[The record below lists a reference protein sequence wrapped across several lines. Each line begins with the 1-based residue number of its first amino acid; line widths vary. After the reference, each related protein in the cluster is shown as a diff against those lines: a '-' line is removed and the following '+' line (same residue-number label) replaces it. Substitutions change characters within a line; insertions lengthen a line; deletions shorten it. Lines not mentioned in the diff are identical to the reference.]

1 MESPFRIRRSGDH
14 LYDLEKLGPRNKTQT
29 LASHPPL
36 MVINLTVPSYVY
48 KGVSEMSGVADNS
61 DSPQSLGVDCDKVR
75 SFCTYLV

>member
-1 MESPFRIRRSGDH
+1 
-14 LYDLEKLGPRNKTQT
+14 
-29 LASHPPL
+29 